1 MDNLIT
7 DGYITIPNLLTL
19 DECQEFCQWIDEL
32 FSDEPELDGLEIEGY
47 DRLKIRKHGLSK
59 LVSTRLSE
67 KLQLGPT
74 PDSIDENKHII
85 VFTQWFPTKYIS
97 GGGLGIHIDGNATE
111 DNKSSTH
118 TILIYLNAA
127 PEFTGGRTVFVDDYD
142 STLEVLCNNYITP
155 TPGLALILEQDKL
168 HFAESLQS
176 GTKYI
181 LRGDI
186 CYESYAHKLC

>member
-7 DGYITIPNLLTL
+7 DGYIIIPNLLTL
-19 DECQEFCQWIDEL
+19 DECCEFCQWIDEL
-32 FSDEPELDGLEIEGY
+32 FFDEPELDGLEVEGY
-47 DRLKIRKHGLSK
+47 DRLKIRKPRLSK

-74 PDSIDENKHII
+74 PDIINENKQLI

-127 PEFTGGRTVFVDDYD
+127 PEFTGGRTVFVEDYND
-142 STLEVLCNNYITP
+142 SLELADHPKDNIIKP
-155 TPGLALILEQDKL
+155 EPGLALILEQDKL
-168 HFAESLQS
+168 HFAEKLIS

-181 LRGDI
+181 LRGDVCI
-186 CYESYAHKLC
+186 SQP

>member
-7 DGYITIPNLLTL
+7 NGYITIPNLLTL
-19 DECQEFCQWIDEL
+19 DECCEFCQWIDEL
-32 FSDEPELDGLEIEGY
+32 FSDEPELDGLEVEGY
-47 DRLKIRKHGLSK
+47 DRLKIKKHGLSK

-67 KLQLGPT
+67 KLLLGPT
-74 PDSIDENKHII
+74 PDIINENKQII
-85 VFTQWFPTKYIS
+85 VFTPWFPTKYIS

-118 TILIYLNAA
+118 TILIYLNAD
-127 PEFTGGRTVFVDDYD
+127 FIGGRTVFVDDYD
-142 STLEVLCNNYITP
+142 STLEVLGNNYITP

-168 HFAESLQS
+168 HFAEKLIS

-186 CYESYAHKLC
+186 CYES